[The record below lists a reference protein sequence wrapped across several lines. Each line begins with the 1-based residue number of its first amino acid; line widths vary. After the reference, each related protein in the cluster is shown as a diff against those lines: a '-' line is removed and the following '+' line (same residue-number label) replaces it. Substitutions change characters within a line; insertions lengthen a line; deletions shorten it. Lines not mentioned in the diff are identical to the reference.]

1 MKQKIKQLQSFF
13 LVLMMLIMGTAGAW
27 ADTVVLAAD
36 DTNKQSTWTSGN
48 FSVAWTLGGNAEKA
62 YAKINTDGTGVFSTT
77 GSESISSIAISY
89 GTSTTVASMTTVVTI
104 NVTSATTATSSD
116 TGAFTATVANNVVTV
131 TAAKNLYVRTTTV
144 TYTTGGGSNY
154 TVTYTAGDGGTCGTS
169 SATYTGSVLTL
180 PSVTPNSS
188 SGNYQNVFNGWY
200 TESSGGNRVGGAG
213 DSYSPTGDIELFAQY
228 STNYYISTSV
238 VPAGGGA
245 AATIVNKSTSAAI
258 SSGTYVPAGTVIT
271 VTAGAANSGY
281 AWNRWSVG
289 TNNASLSF
297 DYTVE
302 RKKTYTANYT
312 TNTAIT
318 PSSAAYTV
326 GDTPSSITYAPTL
339 SPAGDGA
346 TYQWYKNSAN
356 SAVVD
361 NEHKIDGATSAT
373 LAAAKIDTGSE
384 GTTYYYCVVTPTYTN
399 GGAQNGTPATS
410 NIVRVSVVEATPT
423 TYSVTYN
430 GNGNTSGSVPTD
442 DKAYTSGSSVT
453 VKDNSGSL
461 AKTGYNFA
469 GWNTRSDGTGTDY
482 AASGLATFSITA
494 NTTLYAKWT
503 AKTYSITLNANGG
516 SANGS
521 ATATYNSN
529 KLTGIGAPT
538 YSGKVVEGYY
548 KESACTNKIADASGN
563 LAASTDY
570 TTDGLWKNDGAVILY
585 ANWVDASSSYTPFD
599 LSSEDAVIDFSE
611 SKWSTSAAT
620 ALFDA
625 ANDGNGANT
634 PINDVVFR
642 GQTSGGKKAF
652 TISDGKLVMDVGNGQ
667 SGNRWFAIPLT
678 NINGRIDVY
687 IKTPYAKGTSF
698 SVKAVLAKGT
708 TTVGTSATNL
718 NAVKLDYVDNYFG
731 TGEGAFH
738 FRIKDFTQTTGVLYI
753 GRNGSSWTDINKIK
767 IVSRAAEFDVSA
779 TSVTVGDAGTQEVTI
794 TNNTVYS
801 ARIVDSGLNTAK
813 ATYSLND
820 KTITFTGV
828 SAGDAGS
835 IGVYLDLNNDG
846 EYDSG
851 TEEMK
856 TITVNVNALSWTTN
870 IDTEALRY
878 TTKGATAATLTVAA
892 TGATYQWYKNSKN
905 STSGASAIES
915 ETKATYTPST
925 DFNEDLSYYYCVASK
940 AGYKDIVSNIKPVLT
955 TVSERTFWMNTITR
969 RSTTSESELALTN
982 GTDVNIYGGT
992 ATFEGAGSEF
1002 NYVYVFNEP
1011 YFQVSG
1017 SDKYYKIH
1025 LNTALTAGMTIS
1037 IGINGLGSN
1046 AGGVWLSQ
1054 ANTRTGASSSK
1065 IEFAGDGTETVTT
1078 KEYVVQ
1084 AGDAIVGATDLYVW
1098 SKRGSNDYFGPIYI
1112 SNHVAPL
1119 EVADLTPASQIVAQD
1134 ATATTLSTS
1143 VKGGAPTYTYLWQS
1157 TSTPDNEGSWVA
1169 AAGTNNTATY
1179 TPATGSTGTLYYR
1192 VKVTDSQATPAVVYS
1207 NAVSVKVEANIDYY
1221 KIGTGEGQDTGWTD
1235 GEYSYYTSETNYGNR
1250 GTRTYWTWTKWGG
1263 KDTDC
1268 YDDYGNLMIKKS
1280 SKGVKTT
1287 SFNVKGAAAFRII
1300 DFQTKDDRT
1309 FDVTVDDTKVGDAI
1323 HPTSSVSE
1331 APIYTLNPNG
1341 SVITIDNA
1349 TGDIRPTRII
1359 FYQHIPSTITIK
1371 KGDVEISEDK
1381 ISMDIADNT
1390 VFDYDVYT
1398 DGDGPIGDTPTV
1410 TNPTG
1415 LPDGKYVVR
1424 NASYADGVLT
1434 ITKGNY
1440 PGTATITLTQV
1451 DGTIYKGTTKEFKFT
1466 VQKHQ
1471 IAISVSSPEVTLDLD
1486 LDNLSKY
1493 ATIQAGK
1500 LPTFTVTKDGEPWP
1514 AGTSVLKYISDD
1526 NSVAYLSKLGDF
1538 SSTTYDVKYGGG
1550 QGGPKIIAY
1559 IEESDTYT
1567 GDKNSYTLHITQGT
1581 DNFISKDMK
1590 DETMEAQRVYP
1601 MDDANGQTV
1610 VKLVYGGYKYNDNR
1624 IITIEEGDKDKD
1636 DDIVSVKDSWAYY
1649 SGAQNAKMDG
1659 YTYNMRNGA
1668 QNAKSEDKVEILSN
1682 PKDARIWYQEGD
1694 PKDGGGT
1701 YAANE
1706 RIKPF
1711 AMPCAGSYLMFEVKK
1726 TGILTAYVLQNG
1738 IVGWKKSND
1747 GKIATNPRLGY
1758 WFDQDGWV
1766 QHPTSVVSKA
1776 VISDGNGRD
1785 QHNFSGKE
1793 YGTDNS
1799 LESET
1804 FYGDVEGTPSLL
1816 YKQLTYKYCDNADK
1830 PTKYAQTSGTDGCSA
1845 INPYYWPTETSDGDI
1860 SIDANRAKQVPR
1872 KIRPIPYR
1880 NGYLMIEEGYL
1891 KYTLPVKAGQKYYFL
1906 GCGTRIG
1913 YVAMNFVENKDA
1925 FGADEID
1932 YIEDNVDLKGSDD
1945 WTSPTVRTGFTK
1957 PTKPTVYSQMT
1968 LKRNFTPNQWNT
1980 ICLPF
1985 AVSEKDVEEIFGT
1998 GTKLCLYNGL
2008 TKKGGNAYVINFMRH
2023 VNQDILPG
2031 QPYFIYPTGTG
2042 VVLGSN
2048 GKIGGTTGVE
2058 FYDVLVDPDK
2068 LVTGINYGSDN
2079 DREDGATEKNNEIRY
2094 KAVATLAPTYM
2105 KQNGFYINTNDGALM
2120 KYTPSSDLKV
2130 NTYRTFLQPNNCA
2143 GTNYS
2148 ALSLDADLDVED
2160 VSEEGDVPT
2169 MIIVVGE
2176 DKAEIVNAKLFDG
2189 KAYNIMG
2196 QEVDAANAKGMVI
2209 VNGKKYFR
2217 K

>member
-1 MKQKIKQLQSFF
+1 MKQKTKHLLSF
-13 LVLMMLIMGTAGAW
+13 LLLLILTVVGTANAW
-27 ADTVVLAAD
+27 ADGELTSPYSITFDNASNGPGAKMAAD
-36 DTNKQSTWTSGN
+36 KAVNTDASGAVATGDAIKATWTLSVTNGATVATNSNGLKIGDNNTYGTATFTTTSFANYKIKKVTVTWKNNTSNNSGN
-48 FSVAWTLGGNAEKA
+48 QMATTATVRVGGTNLADAYELRNTATSTAHEFANGEGIKGSNITVEVAQTGEYINPYYVKTIKVEFESAAPATPTTTTLTVSPNSGSVYVGKTLDISGYVNTNSNATVTYTSSNESVATVTSAGVISGKA
-62 YAKINTDGTGVFSTT
+62 A
-77 GSESISSIAISY
+77 GSATI
-89 GTSTTVASMTTVVTI
+89 TVAQDANASYTAGSATFTITVNAAPTQYTVTLASSPAAGGSVSGKYNTADAYNGKAI
-104 NVTSATTATSSD
+104 NDDFSSGDEVSENTRLTLTASPNTGYQFANSWGGSSATTATF
-116 TGAFTATVANNVVTV
+116 TTAT
-131 TAAKNLYVRTTTV
+131 TT
-144 TYTTGGGSNY
+144 SN
-154 TVTYTAGDGGTCGTS
+154 
-169 SATYTGSVLTL
+169 
-180 PSVTPNSS
+180 
-188 SGNYQNVFNGWY
+188 
-200 TESSGGNRVGGAG
+200 
-213 DSYSPTGDIELFAQY
+213 
-228 STNYYISTSV
+228 
-238 VPAGGGA
+238 
-245 AATIVNKSTSAAI
+245 
-258 SSGTYVPAGTVIT
+258 
-271 VTAGAANSGY
+271 
-281 AWNRWSVG
+281 
-289 TNNASLSF
+289 
-297 DYTVE
+297 
-302 RKKTYTANYT
+302 KTYTANFSPKPYP
-312 TNTAIT
+312 IT
-318 PSSAAYTV
+318 LDKGT
-326 GDTPSSITYAPTL
+326 G
-339 SPAGDGA
+339 GA
-346 TYQWYKNSAN
+346 T
-356 SAVVD
+356 D
-361 NEHKIDGATSAT
+361 
-373 LAAAKIDTGSE
+373 
-384 GTTYYYCVVTPTYTN
+384 
-399 GGAQNGTPATS
+399 
-410 NIVRVSVVEATPT
+410 
-423 TYSVTYN
+423 
-430 GNGNTSGSVPTD
+430 
-442 DKAYTSGSSVT
+442 
-453 VKDNSGSL
+453 
-461 AKTGYNFA
+461 
-469 GWNTRSDGTGTDY
+469 
-482 AASGLATFSITA
+482 
-494 NTTLYAKWT
+494 
-503 AKTYSITLNANGG
+503 
-516 SANGS
+516 GS
-521 ATATYNSN
+521 ATATFNSN
-529 KLTGIGAPT
+529 KLTSISAPT
-538 YSGKVVEGYY
+538 YAGKVVEGYY
-548 KESACTNKIADASGN
+548 KEAGCTNKIADASGN
-563 LAASTDY
+563 LVASTAY
-570 TTDGLWKNDGAVILY
+570 TNGSSQWTNDAATTVTLF
-585 ANWVDASSSYTPFD
+585 AKWVDASSSYTPFD
-599 LSSEDAVIDFSE
+599 LSSADAVIDFSE
-611 SKWSTSAAT
+611 SKWSDAT

-625 ANDGNGANT
+625 ANVGNGANT

-642 GQTSGGKKAF
+642 GQTNGTKKAF

-698 SVKAVLAKGT
+698 SVKAVLDKGT
-708 TTVGTSATNL
+708 TTVGTSASNL

-779 TSVTVGDAGTQEVTI
+779 TSVTVGDAGTKEVTI

-801 ARIVDSGLNTAK
+801 ARIVDSGLITAK

-835 IGVYLDLNNDG
+835 IDVYLDLDNDG
-846 EYDSG
+846 VYDEG
-851 TEEMK
+851 TEEKK

-870 IDTEALRY
+870 ITSEALRY

-905 STSGASAIES
+905 STSGATAIDGAKSAS
-915 ETKATYTPST
+915 YTPST
-925 DFNEDLSYYYCVASK
+925 DFDEDLSYYYCVASK
-940 AGYKDIVSNIKPVLT
+940 EGYKSIISNIKPVLT

-969 RSTTSESELALTN
+969 RSTTSESSLALTN

-992 ATFEGAGSEF
+992 ATFKGDGSDEF
-1002 NYVYVFNEP
+1002 HYVYVYDDAF
-1011 YFQVSG
+1011 FQVNSG
-1017 SDKYYKIH
+1017 SYYYKID
-1025 LNTALTAGMTIS
+1025 LNNELTAGMTITLTT
-1037 IGINGLGSN
+1037 NGLTDGR
-1046 AGGVWLSQ
+1046 GVWLSK
-1054 ANTRTGASSSK
+1054 SSSRPAD
-1065 IEFAGDGTETVTT
+1065 ENASRVAFTGTNGVNTQSYTVRS
-1078 KEYVVQ
+1078 
-1084 AGDAIVGATDLYVW
+1084 GDAIIGATSLYVY
-1098 SKRGSNDYFGPIYI
+1098 SSEGSSAGYFGPIYI

-1119 EVADLTPASQIVAQD
+1119 EVADLTPASQIVAKD
-1134 ATATTLSTS
+1134 ATATTLSAS

-1157 TSTPDNEGSWVA
+1157 TSTPDNEGSWVD

-1192 VKVTDSQATPAVVYS
+1192 LKVTDSQATPAVVYS

-1221 KIGTGEGQDTGWTD
+1221 KIGTGEGQDADWTD
-1235 GEYSYYTSETNYGNR
+1235 GEYSYYTSKTNYGNR
-1250 GTRTYWTWTKWGG
+1250 GTKTYWTWTKWGG
-1263 KDTDC
+1263 KDDDC

-1280 SKGVKTT
+1280 GSKGVKTT

-1381 ISMDIADNT
+1381 ISMDTPDNT

-1398 DGDGPIGDTPTV
+1398 DGDGEIGTDPTV

-1415 LPDGKYVVR
+1415 LPAEKYVVR
-1424 NASYADGVLT
+1424 SASYENGVLT

-1440 PGTATITLTQV
+1440 PGTATITLTQD
-1451 DGTIYKGTTKEFKFT
+1451 DGDIYKGATKEFKFT

-1471 IAISVSSPEVTLDLD
+1471 IAISVSSKDVTLDLD
-1486 LDNLSKY
+1486 LDNLSKD

-1500 LPTFTVTKDGEPWP
+1500 LPTFTVTKDGEPWTP
-1514 AGTSVLKYISDD
+1514 DAGVLKYISDD
-1526 NSVAYLSKLGDF
+1526 NSVAYLSTTGDY
-1538 SSTTYDVKYGGG
+1538 SSTTYSVKYGGG
-1550 QGGPKIIAY
+1550 QGGPAIIAY

-1624 IITIEEGDKDKD
+1624 IITIAEGDKDKD

-1682 PKDARIWYQEGD
+1682 PKDDRIWYQEGD
-1694 PKDGGGT
+1694 TKDDGVST

-1747 GKIATNPRLGY
+1747 GMIATNPRLGY

-1785 QHNFSGKE
+1785 QHDYSGKTYKTE
-1793 YGTDNS
+1793 HS
-1799 LESET
+1799 LESVN
-1804 FYGDVEGTPSLL
+1804 FYGSDKDNPSLL
-1816 YKQLTYKYCDNADK
+1816 YKQLTYKYCDNADE
-1830 PTKYAQTSGTDGCSA
+1830 PTKYAQTEGEDDCSA

-1925 FGADEID
+1925 FGANTID
-1932 YIEDNVDLKGSDD
+1932 YVEENVDLKGSDD
-1945 WTSPTVRTGFTK
+1945 WTSSTVRTGFTK
-1957 PTKPTVYSQMT
+1957 PTKPTVYNQMT

-1985 AVSEKDVEEIFGT
+1985 AVSEKDVEAIFGT

-2068 LVTGINYGSDN
+2068 LKTGINYGSDN
-2079 DREDGATEKNNEIRY
+2079 DREDGATEKNDEIRY
-2094 KAVATLAPTYM
+2094 KAVATLAPTAM

-2120 KYTPSSDLKV
+2120 KYTPSSDLTVK
-2130 NTYRTFLQPNNCA
+2130 TYRTFLQPNDWA

>member
-1 MKQKIKQLQSFF
+1 MKQKTKQLQSSGETRKTNRTWHF
-13 LVLMMLIMGTAGAW
+13 LSTLNSLLLSKLLLLLIIPAIGSTAAW
-27 ADTVVLAAD
+27 AAT
-36 DTNKQSTWTSGN
+36 
-48 FSVAWTLGGNAEKA
+48 
-62 YAKINTDGTGVFSTT
+62 
-77 GSESISSIAISY
+77 ESISWAITTNALTITPTITPSV
-89 GTSTTVASMTTVVTI
+89 GANLSNASTTITLKDFSSTSSKKDGYCKPFYKTVVDFDATKNFAQI
-104 NVTSATTATSSD
+104 SFVVADGYTFTPTSLGMTVFSNGTGDLKYKVVISDSKAIATSVTSNEIQPSEGNEAAITFAD
-116 TGAFTATVANNVVTV
+116 GAFTGKTFEGTVTIKLYAYNLTNSSSGTRTYIKSPITISGT
-131 TAAKNLYVRTTTV
+131 TAAKTPATP
-144 TYTTGGGSNY
+144 Y
-154 TVTYTAGDGGTCGTS
+154 TVTYTAGEGGTSAKS
-169 SATYTGSVLTL
+169 SDTYTGSALTL
-180 PSVTPNSS
+180 PTVTPKTEEN
-188 SGNYQNVFNGWY
+188 NYQKVFKGWF
-200 TESSGGNRVGGAG
+200 TAASGGNKVGDANAE
-213 DSYSPTGDIELFAQY
+213 YSPTGSIELFAQY
-228 STNYYISTSV
+228 DTKYYITTSV
-238 VPAGGGA
+238 APEGGGE
-245 AATIVNKSTSAAI
+245 AATIVEKSSGNPI
-258 SSGTYVPAGTVIT
+258 SSNGSYVMEGTVIT

-297 DYTVE
+297 NYTVAA
-302 RKKTYTANYT
+302 KKTYTANYT

-318 PSSAAYTV
+318 PSSATYTV

-339 SPAGDGA
+339 SPAEDGA

-361 NEHKIDGATSAT
+361 NEHKITGATSAT
-373 LAAAKIDTGSE
+373 LAAANINTDSE
-384 GTTYYYCVVTPTYTN
+384 GTTYYYCVVTPTYN
-399 GGAQNGTPATS
+399 EGSKSGTSATS
-410 NIVRVSVVEATPT
+410 NIVTVSVVEAAPT

-430 GNGNTSGSVPTD
+430 GNGNTGGDVPVD
-442 DKAYTSGSSVT
+442 GSSPYDSGATPIVLGDT
-453 VKDNSGSL
+453 GSL
-461 AKTGYNFA
+461 IKTGYTFD
-469 GWNTRSDGTGTDY
+469 GWNTSADGSGTSY
-482 AASGLATFSITA
+482 SAGATLPALSNDVI
-494 NTTLYAKWT
+494 LYAKWT
-503 AKTYSITLNANGG
+503 ANNYAITLDKNDGDATSG
-516 SANGS
+516 GS
-521 ATATYNSN
+521 ATATYGSGS
-529 KLTGIGAPT
+529 LSISSAPVWA
-538 YSGKVVEGYY
+538 GHVVEGYY
-548 KESACTNKIADASGN
+548 DDGSYTHKVASANGALVASVTGYTDASGN
-563 LAASTDY
+563 WTRTSDAT
-570 TTDGLWKNDGAVILY
+570 LY
-585 ANWVDASSSYTPFD
+585 AKWVDASSSYTPFD

-625 ANDGNGANT
+625 ANAGNGANT
-634 PINDVVFR
+634 PINNVVFR

-708 TTVGTSATNL
+708 TTVGESATNL
-718 NAVKLDYVDNYFG
+718 NAVKLDYVDNSFG
-731 TGEGAFH
+731 TGDGAFH

-779 TSVTVGDAGTQEVTI
+779 TSVTVGDAGTKEVTI

-801 ARIVDSGLNTAK
+801 ARIVDSGLITAK

-835 IGVYLDLNNDG
+835 IGVYLDLDNDG

-870 IDTEALRY
+870 ITSEALRY

-905 STSGASAIES
+905 STSGATAIDGAKSAS
-915 ETKATYTPST
+915 YTPST
-925 DFNEDLSYYYCVASK
+925 DFDEDLSYYYCVASK
-940 AGYKDIVSNIKPVLT
+940 SGYKDIVSNIKPVLT

-969 RSTTSESELALTN
+969 RSTTSASSLDLTN

-992 ATFEGAGSEF
+992 ATFKGDGSEF
-1002 NYVYVFNEP
+1002 HYVYVFNEP
-1011 YFQVSG
+1011 YFQVDG
-1017 SDKYYKIH
+1017 SDNYFKIH
-1025 LNTALTAGMTIS
+1025 LNTALAAGMTIS

-1046 AGGVWLSQ
+1046 AGGVWLSK
-1054 ANTRTGASSSK
+1054 ANTRSGAESSK

-1078 KEYVVQ
+1078 KEYVVR

-1098 SKRGSNDYFGPIYI
+1098 SKRNLNDYFGPIYI

-1119 EVADLTPASQIVAQD
+1119 EVADLTPASQIVAKD
-1134 ATATTLSTS
+1134 ATATTLSAN

-1157 TSTPDNEGSWVA
+1157 TSTPDNEGSWVD

-1235 GEYSYYTSETNYGNR
+1235 GEYSYYTNKTNYDNR
-1250 GTRTYWTWTKWGG
+1250 GTRTYWTWTKWKGDD
-1263 KDTDC
+1263 KDC
-1268 YDDYGNLMIKKS
+1268 YDSSGNLMIKKS
-1280 SKGVKTT
+1280 GSKGVKTT

-1300 DFQTKDDRT
+1300 DFQTQTDRT

-1323 HPTSSVSE
+1323 HPTNSVSE
-1331 APIYTLNPNG
+1331 APIYALNPNG

-1390 VFDYDVYT
+1390 VFNYDVYT
-1398 DGDGPIGDTPTV
+1398 DGDGAIGAPTV
-1410 TNPTG
+1410 TNPTD
-1415 LPDGKYVVR
+1415 LPADKYVVR
-1424 NASYADGVLT
+1424 SASYENGVLT

-1440 PGTATITLTQV
+1440 PGTATITLTQD
-1451 DGTIYKGTTKEFKFT
+1451 DGDIYKGATKEFKFT
-1466 VQKHQ
+1466 VLKHQ
-1471 IAISVSSPEVTLDLD
+1471 IAISVSSKDVTLDLD
-1486 LDNLSKY
+1486 LDNLSKD

-1526 NSVAYLSKLGDF
+1526 NSVAYLSKSGDF

-1550 QGGPKIIAY
+1550 QGGPEIIAY

-1624 IITIEEGDKDKD
+1624 IITIAEGDKDKD

-1682 PKDARIWYQEGD
+1682 P
-1694 PKDGGGT
+1694 
-1701 YAANE
+1701 
-1706 RIKPF
+1706 
-1711 AMPCAGSYLMFEVKK
+1711 
-1726 TGILTAYVLQNG
+1726 TG
-1738 IVGWKKSND
+1738 
-1747 GKIATNPRLGY
+1747 R
-1758 WFDQDGWV
+1758 
-1766 QHPTSVVSKA
+1766 
-1776 VISDGNGRD
+1776 
-1785 QHNFSGKE
+1785 
-1793 YGTDNS
+1793 
-1799 LESET
+1799 
-1804 FYGDVEGTPSLL
+1804 
-1816 YKQLTYKYCDNADK
+1816 
-1830 PTKYAQTSGTDGCSA
+1830 
-1845 INPYYWPTETSDGDI
+1845 
-1860 SIDANRAKQVPR
+1860 
-1872 KIRPIPYR
+1872 
-1880 NGYLMIEEGYL
+1880 
-1891 KYTLPVKAGQKYYFL
+1891 
-1906 GCGTRIG
+1906 
-1913 YVAMNFVENKDA
+1913 
-1925 FGADEID
+1925 
-1932 YIEDNVDLKGSDD
+1932 
-1945 WTSPTVRTGFTK
+1945 
-1957 PTKPTVYSQMT
+1957 
-1968 LKRNFTPNQWNT
+1968 
-1980 ICLPF
+1980 
-1985 AVSEKDVEEIFGT
+1985 
-1998 GTKLCLYNGL
+1998 
-2008 TKKGGNAYVINFMRH
+2008 RH
-2023 VNQDILPG
+2023 
-2031 QPYFIYPTGTG
+2031 
-2042 VVLGSN
+2042 
-2048 GKIGGTTGVE
+2048 
-2058 FYDVLVDPDK
+2058 
-2068 LVTGINYGSDN
+2068 
-2079 DREDGATEKNNEIRY
+2079 
-2094 KAVATLAPTYM
+2094 
-2105 KQNGFYINTNDGALM
+2105 
-2120 KYTPSSDLKV
+2120 
-2130 NTYRTFLQPNNCA
+2130 
-2143 GTNYS
+2143 
-2148 ALSLDADLDVED
+2148 
-2160 VSEEGDVPT
+2160 
-2169 MIIVVGE
+2169 
-2176 DKAEIVNAKLFDG
+2176 
-2189 KAYNIMG
+2189 
-2196 QEVDAANAKGMVI
+2196 
-2209 VNGKKYFR
+2209 
-2217 K
+2217 

>member
-1 MKQKIKQLQSFF
+1 MISVMSTATAWGQTSLSSSNFYQFYANSEKSYSE
-13 LVLMMLIMGTAGAW
+13 LISAASLPSYITTDIGSTQNGNLTSVPSITTPHDFSSLDTNTKYWRLKAGASKKI
-27 ADTVVLAAD
+27 TI
-36 DTNKQSTWTSGN
+36 TNVANLKKIRFYGNGSSSTRSITASVSKVSGSGN
-48 FSVAWTLGGNAEKA
+48 TFTIASITGISNSNATIAE
-62 YAKINTDGTGVFSTT
+62 YST
-77 GSESISSIAISY
+77 
-89 GTSTTVASMTTVVTI
+89 V
-104 NVTSATTATSSD
+104 D
-116 TGAFTATVANNVVTV
+116 FTAQSGYDSST
-131 TAAKNLYVRTTTV
+131 YY
-144 TYTTGGGSNY
+144 TYTFTFSGDVSLWGIYVEAASGSSTY
-154 TVTYTAGDGGTCGTS
+154 TVKYTAGEGGTCAKS
-169 SATYTGSVLTL
+169 SDTYTGSALTL
-180 PSVTPNSS
+180 PTVTPKTEEY
-188 SGNYQNVFNGWY
+188 NYQKVFKGWF
-200 TESSGGNRVGGAG
+200 TAASGGNKVGDANAE
-213 DSYSPTGDIELFAQY
+213 YSPTGSIELFAQY
-228 STNYYISTSV
+228 DTKYYIKTSV
-238 VPAGGGA
+238 APEGGGA
-245 AATIVNKSTSAAI
+245 AATIVA
-258 SSGTYVPAGTVIT
+258 SGTPISNGSYVMEGTEIT

-281 AWNRWSVG
+281 AWNRWSNG

-297 DYTVE
+297 NHTV
-302 RKKTYTANYT
+302 RAKKTFIANYT

-339 SPAGDGA
+339 SPAGDDA

-361 NEHKIDGATSAT
+361 NEHKITGATSAT
-373 LAAAKIDTGSE
+373 LVAANINTDSE
-384 GTTYYYCVVTPTYTN
+384 GTTYYYCVVTPKYN
-399 GGAQNGTPATS
+399 EGSKSGTSATS
-410 NIVRVSVVEATPT
+410 NIVTVSVVGAAPT
-423 TYSVTYN
+423 TYN
-430 GNGNTSGSVPTD
+430 
-442 DKAYTSGSSVT
+442 
-453 VKDNSGSL
+453 
-461 AKTGYNFA
+461 
-469 GWNTRSDGTGTDY
+469 
-482 AASGLATFSITA
+482 
-494 NTTLYAKWT
+494 
-503 AKTYSITLNANGG
+503 ITLNANGG

-529 KLTGIGAPT
+529 KLTGITAPT
-538 YSGKVVEGYY
+538 HASATKVLEGYY
-548 KESACTNKIADASGN
+548 AEAGCTNRIADASGN
-563 LAASTDY
+563 LQANTTYTDASGNWT
-570 TTDGLWKNDGAVILY
+570 NDGAVTLY
-585 ANWVDASSSYTPFD
+585 AKWVDASSSYTPFD
-599 LSSEDAVIDFSE
+599 LSSADAVIDFSQ
-611 SKWSTSAAT
+611 SKWSDAT
-620 ALFDA
+620 ASALFNA
-625 ANDGNGANT
+625 ANAGNGANT

-642 GQTSGGKKAF
+642 GQTSGNKKAF

-698 SVKAVLAKGT
+698 SVKAVLDKGT

-718 NAVKLDYVDNYFG
+718 NAVKLDYVDDG
-731 TGEGAFH
+731 ISTGEGAFH
-738 FRIKDFTQTTGVLYI
+738 FRIKDFTQTDGVLYI

-828 SAGDAGS
+828 SAGSAGS
-835 IGVYLDLNNDG
+835 IGVYLDLDNDG
-846 EYDSG
+846 VYDSG

-856 TITVNVNALSWTTN
+856 TISVTVNGLSWSTN
-870 IDTEALRY
+870 ITTEALRY
-878 TTKGATAATLTVAA
+878 TTRNTTAETLTVGAA
-892 TGATYQWYKNSKN
+892 GATYQWYKNSKN
-905 STSGASAIES
+905 STSGATAIDGAKYAS
-915 ETKATYTPST
+915 YTPST
-925 DFNEDLSYYYCVASK
+925 DFDEDLSYYYCVASK
-940 AGYKDIVSNIKPVLT
+940 EGYKSIISNIKPVLT

-969 RSTTSESELALTN
+969 RSTTSASELPLTN
-982 GTDVNIYGGT
+982 GEDVNIYGGT
-992 ATFEGAGSEF
+992 ATFKGNGSEF
-1002 NYVYVFNEP
+1002 NYVYVYDDAF
-1011 YFQVSG
+1011 FQVNSG
-1017 SDKYYKIH
+1017 SYYYKID
-1025 LNTALTAGMTIS
+1025 LNTELTAGMTITLTT
-1037 IGINGLGSN
+1037 NGLTDGR
-1046 AGGVWLSQ
+1046 GVWLSQ
-1054 ANTRTGASSSK
+1054 ATSRPADEDASRVAFTGTNGVNTQSY
-1065 IEFAGDGTETVTT
+1065 TVRS
-1078 KEYVVQ
+1078 
-1084 AGDAIVGATDLYVW
+1084 GDAIIGATSLYVY
-1098 SKRGSNDYFGPIYI
+1098 SSNGSSAGSFGPIYI

-1119 EVADLTPASQIVAQD
+1119 EVADLTPASQIVAKGES
-1134 ATATTLSTS
+1134 ATTLSAS

-1157 TSTPDNEGSWVA
+1157 TSTPNNEGSWVA

-1235 GEYSYYTSETNYGNR
+1235 GEYSSYYTSKTYYENR

-1263 KDTDC
+1263 KDEDC
-1268 YDDYGNLMIKKS
+1268 YDSSGNLMIKAS
-1280 SKGVKTT
+1280 GSKGVKTT

-1323 HPTSSVSE
+1323 HPTNSVSE

-1381 ISMDIADNT
+1381 ISMDIADYT

-1398 DGDGPIGDTPTV
+1398 DGDGAIGAAPTV

-1415 LPDGKYVVR
+1415 LPGGKYVVR

-1440 PGTATITLTQV
+1440 PGTATITLTQA
-1451 DGTIYKGTTKEFKFT
+1451 DGTIYKGATKEFKFT
-1466 VQKHQ
+1466 VLKHQ
-1471 IAISVSSPEVTLDLD
+1471 IAISVSSKDVTLDLD
-1486 LDNLSKY
+1486 LDNLSKD

-1526 NSVAYLSKLGDF
+1526 NSVAYLSKSGDF

-1550 QGGPKIIAY
+1550 QGGPEIIAY

-1581 DNFISKDMK
+1581 DNFISKDLGTVK
-1590 DETMEAQRVYP
+1590 VQQVYP
-1601 MDDANGQTV
+1601 MDDANGVTV
-1610 VKLVYGGYKYNDNR
+1610 VKLVYGGYKYNSNTLDS
-1624 IITIEEGDKDKD
+1624 TA
-1636 DDIVSVKDSWAYY
+1636 DSWTYY
-1649 SGAQNAKMDG
+1649 DGAKNAKMDG
-1659 YTYNMRNGA
+1659 YTYNRRNGA
-1668 QNAKSEDKVEILSN
+1668 QNANSEDKVEILSN
-1682 PKDARIWYQEGD
+1682 PTDKRIWYQDGD

-1701 YAANE
+1701 YEANE

-1726 TGILTAYVLQNG
+1726 TGILTAYVVQNG
-1738 IVGWKKSND
+1738 IVGHKKSDD

-1785 QHNFSGKE
+1785 QEKYSGQPYK
-1793 YGTDNS
+1793 TPNS
-1799 LESET
+1799 LESTT

-1816 YKQLTYKYCDNADK
+1816 YKQLTYKYCDNADE
-1830 PTKYAQTSGTDGCSA
+1830 PTAYFETSGEGHTA

-1913 YVAMNFVENKDA
+1913 YVAMNFVENKNA
-1925 FGADEID
+1925 FGANTID
-1932 YIEDNVDLKGSDD
+1932 YVEDNVDLKGSDD
-1945 WTSPTVRTGFTK
+1945 WTSPTVRAGFTK

-2042 VVLGSN
+2042 VELGSN

-2058 FYDVLVDPDK
+2058 FYNVLVDPDK
-2068 LVTGINYGSDN
+2068 LTTGINYGSDN
-2079 DREDGATEKNNEIRY
+2079 DREDGATVKNDEIRY
-2094 KAVATLAPTYM
+2094 KAVATLAPTAM
-2105 KQNGFYINTNDGALM
+2105 KQNGFYINTNNGALM
-2120 KYTPSSDLKV
+2120 KYTPSGTTQV
-2130 NTYRTFLQPNNCA
+2130 NTYRTFLQPNNWD

-2176 DKAEIVNAKLFDG
+2176 DKAEIVNGKLFDG
-2189 KAYNIMG
+2189 KAYNLMG

>member
-1 MKQKIKQLQSFF
+1 MKQKIKQLQSSGETRKTNRPWHF
-13 LVLMMLIMGTAGAW
+13 LSTLNSLLLSKLLLLLIIPAIGSNAAW
-27 ADTVVLAAD
+27 AENATIKIGVSSSKTYAATFSSSSTSSNITASATAFTRGSSLTTSNSNCDYATAPYSIKYKPSSNINISEYSDAFSISAKFTVASGYNFTPTSISTTIVPEAASYTYRAVL
-36 DTNKQSTWTSGN
+36 
-48 FSVAWTLGGNAEKA
+48 
-62 YAKINTDGTGVFSTT
+62 TDGTTTYTSNEIESAAGTPSTFVFSSLSGTALKGEVTYKIQMKSTAKNQKFFVVNLPITIVGNIESATPTT
-77 GSESISSIAISY
+77 TTLTLDSDNGSVYVGKTLDISGYVNTNSNATVTYTSSNESVATVTSAGVISGKAAGSATI
-89 GTSTTVASMTTVVTI
+89 TVAQDANASYTAGSATFTITVNAAPTQYTVTLASSPAAGGSVSGKYNTADAYNGKAI
-104 NVTSATTATSSD
+104 NDDFSSGDEVSENTRLTLTASPNTGYQFANSWGGSSATTATF
-116 TGAFTATVANNVVTV
+116 TTAT
-131 TAAKNLYVRTTTV
+131 TT
-144 TYTTGGGSNY
+144 SN
-154 TVTYTAGDGGTCGTS
+154 
-169 SATYTGSVLTL
+169 
-180 PSVTPNSS
+180 
-188 SGNYQNVFNGWY
+188 
-200 TESSGGNRVGGAG
+200 
-213 DSYSPTGDIELFAQY
+213 
-228 STNYYISTSV
+228 
-238 VPAGGGA
+238 
-245 AATIVNKSTSAAI
+245 
-258 SSGTYVPAGTVIT
+258 
-271 VTAGAANSGY
+271 
-281 AWNRWSVG
+281 
-289 TNNASLSF
+289 
-297 DYTVE
+297 
-302 RKKTYTANYT
+302 KTYTANFSPKPYP
-312 TNTAIT
+312 IT
-318 PSSAAYTV
+318 LDKGT
-326 GDTPSSITYAPTL
+326 G
-339 SPAGDGA
+339 GA
-346 TYQWYKNSAN
+346 T
-356 SAVVD
+356 D
-361 NEHKIDGATSAT
+361 
-373 LAAAKIDTGSE
+373 
-384 GTTYYYCVVTPTYTN
+384 
-399 GGAQNGTPATS
+399 
-410 NIVRVSVVEATPT
+410 
-423 TYSVTYN
+423 
-430 GNGNTSGSVPTD
+430 
-442 DKAYTSGSSVT
+442 
-453 VKDNSGSL
+453 
-461 AKTGYNFA
+461 
-469 GWNTRSDGTGTDY
+469 
-482 AASGLATFSITA
+482 
-494 NTTLYAKWT
+494 
-503 AKTYSITLNANGG
+503 
-516 SANGS
+516 GS
-521 ATATYNSN
+521 ATATFNSN
-529 KLTGIGAPT
+529 KLTSISAPT
-538 YSGKVVEGYY
+538 YAGKVVEGYY
-548 KESACTNKIADASGN
+548 KEAGCTNKIADASGN
-563 LAASTDY
+563 LVASTAY
-570 TTDGLWKNDGAVILY
+570 TNGSSQWTNDAATTVTLF
-585 ANWVDASSSYTPFD
+585 AKWVDASSSYTPFD
-599 LSSEDAVIDFSE
+599 LSSADAVIDFSE
-611 SKWSTSAAT
+611 SKWSDAT

-625 ANDGNGANT
+625 ANVGNGANT

-642 GQTSGGKKAF
+642 GQTNGTKKAF

-698 SVKAVLAKGT
+698 SVKAVLDKGT
-708 TTVGTSATNL
+708 TTVGTSASNL

-779 TSVTVGDAGTQEVTI
+779 TSVTVGDAGTKEVTI

-801 ARIVDSGLNTAK
+801 ARIVDSGLITAK

-835 IGVYLDLNNDG
+835 IDVYLDLDNDG
-846 EYDSG
+846 VYDEG
-851 TEEMK
+851 TEEKK

-870 IDTEALRY
+870 ITSEALRY

-905 STSGASAIES
+905 STSGATAIDGAKSAS
-915 ETKATYTPST
+915 YTPST
-925 DFNEDLSYYYCVASK
+925 DFDEDLSYYYCVASK
-940 AGYKDIVSNIKPVLT
+940 EGYKSIISNIKPVLT

-969 RSTTSESELALTN
+969 RSTTSESSLALTN

-992 ATFEGAGSEF
+992 ATFKGDGSDEF
-1002 NYVYVFNEP
+1002 HYVYVYDDAF
-1011 YFQVSG
+1011 FQVNSG
-1017 SDKYYKIH
+1017 SYYYKID
-1025 LNTALTAGMTIS
+1025 LNNELTAGMTITLTT
-1037 IGINGLGSN
+1037 NGLTDGR
-1046 AGGVWLSQ
+1046 GVWLSK
-1054 ANTRTGASSSK
+1054 ATSRPADDDNSRVAFTGTNGVNTQSY
-1065 IEFAGDGTETVTT
+1065 TVRS
-1078 KEYVVQ
+1078 
-1084 AGDAIVGATDLYVW
+1084 GDAIIGATSLYVY
-1098 SKRGSNDYFGPIYI
+1098 SSNGSSAGYFGPIYI

-1119 EVADLTPASQIVAQD
+1119 EVADLTPASQIVAKD

-1157 TSTPDNEGSWVA
+1157 TSTPNNEGSWVA

-1192 VKVTDSQATPAVVYS
+1192 LKVTDSQATPAVVYS

-1235 GEYSYYTSETNYGNR
+1235 GEYSYYTSKTNYENR

-1263 KDTDC
+1263 KDTEC
-1268 YDDYGNLMIKKS
+1268 YDSSGNLMIKKS
-1280 SKGVKTT
+1280 GSDKGVKTT

-1300 DFQTKDDRT
+1300 DYQTQTNRT

-1323 HPTSSVSE
+1323 HPTNSVSE
-1331 APIYTLNPNG
+1331 APIYALNPNG

-1398 DGDGPIGDTPTV
+1398 DGDGSIGATPTV
-1410 TNPTG
+1410 TNPTD
-1415 LPDGKYVVR
+1415 LPADKYVVR

-1451 DGTIYKGTTKEFKFT
+1451 DGKIYKGTTKEFKFT

-1486 LDNLSKY
+1486 LDNLSKD

-1500 LPTFTVTKDGEPWP
+1500 LPTFTVTKDGEPWTP
-1514 AGTSVLKYISDD
+1514 DAGVLKYISDD
-1526 NSVAYLSKLGDF
+1526 NSVAYLSTTGDY
-1538 SSTTYDVKYGGG
+1538 SSDSYEVHYGGG
-1550 QGGPKIIAY
+1550 QGGPEIIAY

-1590 DETMEAQRVYP
+1590 DETMKAQQVYP

-1624 IITIEEGDKDKD
+1624 IITIEEGDKDEN
-1636 DDIVSVKDSWAYY
+1636 DDIVSVKDSWTHYT
-1649 SGAQNAKMDG
+1649 GAKNAKMDG
-1659 YTYNMRNGA
+1659 YTYNMRNAA

-1682 PKDARIWYQEGD
+1682 PTDARIWYQEGD
-1694 PKDGGGT
+1694 TKDDGVSK

-1747 GKIATNPRLGY
+1747 GMIATNPRLGY
-1758 WFDQDGWV
+1758 WIDQDGWV

-1785 QHNFSGKE
+1785 QEDYSGKD
-1793 YGTDNS
+1793 YGTEHS
-1799 LESET
+1799 LESVN

-1816 YKQLTYKYCDNADK
+1816 YKQLTYKYCDNADE
-1830 PTKYAQTSGTDGCSA
+1830 PTKYAQTEREDDCSA

-1925 FGADEID
+1925 FGANAID
-1932 YIEDNVDLKGSDD
+1932 YVEDNVDLKGSDD
-1945 WTSPTVRTGFTK
+1945 WTSPTVRAGFTK

-2058 FYDVLVDPDK
+2058 FYDVLVDPAK

-2079 DREDGATEKNNEIRY
+2079 DREDGATEKNDEIRY
-2094 KAVATLAPTYM
+2094 KAVATIKPTGM

-2120 KYTPSSDLKV
+2120 KYTPSSDLTV
-2130 NTYRTFLQPNNCA
+2130 NTYRTFLQPNDWA

-2189 KAYNIMG
+2189 KAYNLMG